1 MGNKVILWG
10 LGAMGTGIVKALWKR
25 PGLELVGV
33 IDNHPDKAVQE
44 VGKVLA
50 RSGNTDFVAEEHLKE
65 QHLIISANPEELLG
79 KVQADLLLLATGS
92 FTRQVF
98 PQIKQALE
106 AGLNVITIAEEMAA
120 PMVQE
125 PELAGEMDRLAKKH
139 GVTLIG
145 TGINPGFVLDTLIIA
160 LTAPCVEVKKI
171 RAARIN
177 DLSPFGP
184 TVMAT
189 QGVGSTPEEF
199 AAGLQAGTIV
209 GHVGFSE
216 SLYLIAEALG
226 WKLDEIRQEREP
238 IISNTSRQTPCVR
251 VEPGLVAGCRHTAI
265 GLIKGSAVIELE
277 HPQQIHPE
285 AEGIETGDYIWIEGN
300 PNLNLTIKPEI
311 PGGTG
316 TIAMA
321 VNLIPHV
328 LEARPGLLTMKDLP
342 VPCLRSVRANIQENK
357 SAHRGE
363 WVQIH
368 QVLLA
373 PGQRA
378 PQNPDDTRRVPLE
391 MRLKGFL
398 VTDQAIPGEQVAI
411 VTLSGRQVQGILDVI
426 SPRYTHDFGEP
437 QSTLLAIGRELRL
450 VLKEGEP
457 AHG

>member
-1 MGNKVILWG
+1 MRNKVILWG
-10 LGAMGTGIVKALWKR
+10 LGAMGSGMVSAIWKR
-25 PGLELVGV
+25 PDLELVGV
-33 IDNHPDKAVQE
+33 IDNDPKKAGQE

-50 RSGNTDFVAEEHLKE
+50 LSGIIDTINKEHLKE
-65 QHLIISANPEELLG
+65 QYIKVSAEPGELLG
-79 KVQADLLLLATGS
+79 KVQAGVLLLATGS

-125 PELAGEMDRLAKKH
+125 PELGGEMDRLAKKH
-139 GVTLIG
+139 GVSVIG

-160 LTAPCVEVKKI
+160 LTAPCMEIKKI

-199 AAGLQAGTIV
+199 ASGLKSGTIV
-209 GHVGFSE
+209 GHVGFPE
-216 SLYLIAEALG
+216 SVHLIAEALG

-238 IISNTSRQTPCVR
+238 IISKTSRQTPCVR
-251 VEPGLVAGCRHTAI
+251 VEPGMVAGCRHTAV
-265 GLIKGSAVIELE
+265 GLIQGRTVIELE

-285 AEGIETGDYIWIEGN
+285 AEGIETGDYIWIEGT
-300 PNLNLTIKPEI
+300 PNINLAIKPEI

-342 VPCLRSVRANIQENK
+342 VPCLRYIRHE
-357 SAHRGE
+357 
-363 WVQIH
+363 
-368 QVLLA
+368 
-373 PGQRA
+373 
-378 PQNPDDTRRVPLE
+378 T
-391 MRLKGFL
+391 
-398 VTDQAIPGEQVAI
+398 
-411 VTLSGRQVQGILDVI
+411 
-426 SPRYTHDFGEP
+426 
-437 QSTLLAIGRELRL
+437 
-450 VLKEGEP
+450 
-457 AHG
+457 